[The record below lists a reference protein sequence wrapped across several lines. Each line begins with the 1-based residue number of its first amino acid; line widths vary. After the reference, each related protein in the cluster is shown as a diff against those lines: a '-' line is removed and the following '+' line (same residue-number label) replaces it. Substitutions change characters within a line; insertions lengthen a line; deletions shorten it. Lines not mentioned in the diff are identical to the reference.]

1 MERRIIISGSMKK
14 SHKVLKIVLLIIFIL
29 IVASVCLLIWQKD
42 NISAVIS
49 ASKYS
54 DTDIQQQIDESKKD
68 IETRLEQYDIKGLR
82 DFTLEE
88 EEAIRKGTL
97 TVEEAVKRI
106 MSESNISSAE
116 QGSEVLQENEGQ
128 NQNENEQSSTAIV
141 SDYTI
146 KLYSLKAAYLGQIGN
161 LIDQAKADFKNG
173 AGGSTLMSKYLSK
186 AASLES
192 EADSKVD
199 TLLNELTGK
208 LENIGADTSIV
219 AAMRDSYENEK
230 SLKKSYYLSLFNKK
244 KKG

>member
-1 MERRIIISGSMKK
+1 MKK
-14 SHKVLKIVLLIIFIL
+14 SHKALKIVLLILFIL

-54 DTDIQQQIDESKKD
+54 DTDIQQQIDESKKN
-68 IETRLEQYDIKGLR
+68 IETQLEQYDVKGLR

-106 MSESNISSAE
+106 MSESNISGAE
-116 QGSEVLQENEGQ
+116 QGSGVLQENEGQ
-128 NQNENEQSSTAIV
+128 NQNENENEQSSTAIV

-173 AGGSTLMSKYLSK
+173 ASGSTLMSKYLSK

-219 AAMRDSYENEK
+219 ATMRDSYENEK